1 MISSY
6 DGSEVDT
13 QVVCV
18 APSNVVQG
26 SHVPSAGASVRLG
39 SAGSMAV
46 VMAGVAAASLMLL

>member
-1 MISSY
+1 
-6 DGSEVDT
+6 VDT